1 MAVEEGGAGPTPYRS
16 LQETPTWALATV
28 CFVFIFTGIFIEY
41 LIHLLSHW
49 LKKSRKTALFE
60 ALEKLKSVLMV
71 LGFMSLILTATQGSI
86 IKICIPNKVANGM
99 LPCRQT
105 ITKTTKSIQ
114 ERMLAAESDSDYWN
128 EISYTE
134 SGINQLNIFIFVMA
148 IMQIVYTV
156 LTMALGRAKMRSW
169 KAWERETQTVE
180 YQAANDPNRFRY
192 TRQTTFARRHM
203 SSFAATSTQL
213 WIKCFFRQFF
223 SSVAKVDYLT
233 LRHGFLAAHLPNNR
247 SFNFQ
252 RYIQRSLDYDF
263 KEVVGIRPWMWF
275 VVVIFMLV
283 DIHGLH
289 VYLWVSFIPL
299 LIVLLL
305 GTKLGVVVAEM
316 ALQIQDQSSVIKG
329 APLVRPN
336 DSLFWFSHPKHVLTL
351 YTLLFSWYNNA
362 FELAFF
368 VWVTLQ
374 YGIHSCYHES
384 VEIIVVRVVL
394 AVTVQIMCSYIT
406 LPLYALVTQMGSQ
419 FKGAILDEQIVNA
432 IKQWHCGVTEKMKKK
447 TQDFSLSNHQSYS
460 SPISTSNRTMDSPSD
475 NNHHHSRNGSQDHIP
490 SLFRNPTLS
499 DITSFHGQIEI
510 TEDGAQDFSQHLV
523 PSSVI
528 EIAEVPDLTKK

>member
-1 MAVEEGGAGPTPYRS
+1 
-16 LQETPTWALATV
+16 
-28 CFVFIFTGIFIEY
+28 
-41 LIHLLSHW
+41 
-49 LKKSRKTALFE
+49 
-60 ALEKLKSVLMV
+60 
-71 LGFMSLILTATQGSI
+71 
-86 IKICIPNKVANGM
+86 
-99 LPCRQT
+99 
-105 ITKTTKSIQ
+105 
-114 ERMLAAESDSDYWN
+114 
-128 EISYTE
+128 
-134 SGINQLNIFIFVMA
+134 
-148 IMQIVYTV
+148 
-156 LTMALGRAKMRSW
+156 MRSW
-169 KAWERETQTVE
+169 KTWERETQTVE

-233 LRHGFLAAHLPNNR
+233 LRHGFLAKHRILKIYIHECMQAHLPNNS

-275 VVVIFMLV
+275 VVVIFLLV

-299 LIVLLL
+299 LIVLVL

-316 ALQIQDQSSVIKG
+316 ALQIQDQSIVIKG
-329 APLVRPN
+329 APLVLPN

-351 YTLLFSWYNNA
+351 IHFTLFM
-362 FELAFF
+362 
-368 VWVTLQ
+368 LQ

-384 VEIIVVRVVL
+384 VEIIIVRVVL

-419 FKGAILDEQIVNA
+419 FKGAILDEQTVNA
-432 IKQWHCGVTEKMKKK
+432 IKQWHNGVRKKMKKK
-447 TQDFSLSNHQSYS
+447 RQDISLSNYQSYS

-490 SLFRNPTLS
+490 TLFRNPTFS

-510 TEDGAQDFSQHLV
+510 TEDGAQEFSQHVV
-523 PSSVI
+523 PSTVI
-528 EIAEVPDLTKK
+528 EMADVTKK

>member
-1 MAVEEGGAGPTPYRS
+1 
-16 LQETPTWALATV
+16 
-28 CFVFIFTGIFIEY
+28 
-41 LIHLLSHW
+41 
-49 LKKSRKTALFE
+49 
-60 ALEKLKSVLMV
+60 
-71 LGFMSLILTATQGSI
+71 
-86 IKICIPNKVANGM
+86 M

-105 ITKTTKSIQ
+105 IIKTTKSIQ
-114 ERMLAAESDSDYWN
+114 ERMLAAESDSDYCGSRGMTSL
-128 EISYTE
+128 ISE
-134 SGINQLNIFIFVMA
+134 SGIGQLNIFIFVMA

-156 LTMALGRAKMRSW
+156 LTMALGRAK
-169 KAWERETQTVE
+169 
-180 YQAANDPNRFRY
+180 
-192 TRQTTFARRHM
+192 
-203 SSFAATSTQL
+203 
-213 WIKCFFRQFF
+213 
-223 SSVAKVDYLT
+223 
-233 LRHGFLAAHLPNNR
+233 AHLPNSS

-283 DIHGLH
+283 DIHEINGVVLQ
-289 VYLWVSFIPL
+289 
-299 LIVLLL
+299 IVLLL

-351 YTLLFSWYNNA
+351 IHFTLFM
-362 FELAFF
+362 
-368 VWVTLQ
+368 LQ

-419 FKGAILDEQIVNA
+419 FKGAILDEQTVNA
-432 IKQWHCGVTEKMKKK
+432 IKQWHSGVRKKMKKK

-490 SLFRNPTLS
+490 SLSRNPTFS

>member
-1 MAVEEGGAGPTPYRS
+1 
-16 LQETPTWALATV
+16 
-28 CFVFIFTGIFIEY
+28 
-41 LIHLLSHW
+41 
-49 LKKSRKTALFE
+49 
-60 ALEKLKSVLMV
+60 
-71 LGFMSLILTATQGSI
+71 
-86 IKICIPNKVANGM
+86 
-99 LPCRQT
+99 
-105 ITKTTKSIQ
+105 
-114 ERMLAAESDSDYWN
+114 
-128 EISYTE
+128 
-134 SGINQLNIFIFVMA
+134 
-148 IMQIVYTV
+148 
-156 LTMALGRAKMRSW
+156 
-169 KAWERETQTVE
+169 
-180 YQAANDPNRFRY
+180 
-192 TRQTTFARRHM
+192 M

-233 LRHGFLAAHLPNNR
+233 LRHGFLAAHLPNNS

-252 RYIQRSLDYDF
+252 RYIQRSLDDDF

-351 YTLLFSWYNNA
+351 IHFTLFMNA

-419 FKGAILDEQIVNA
+419 FKGAILDEQTVNA
-432 IKQWHCGVTEKMKKK
+432 IKQWHSGARKKIKKK
-447 TQDFSLSNHQSYS
+447 TEDFSLSNHQSYS
-460 SPISTSNRTMDSPSD
+460 SPISTSNRTMDSPSV